1 LQSEQLVGVK
11 LTSLNKN
18 ISFLIKYG
26 VLVLV
31 LSINY
36 ALNKP
41 PKQPSQNP
49 KQPSQKLISSSDLN
63 FSENKQ
69 KNTTLLST
77 EYQQFINYFIT
88 E

>member
-1 LQSEQLVGVK
+1 LQNNLLVGVDFS
-11 LTSLNKN
+11 SLNKN

-41 PKQPSQNP
+41 KKQSLPKVIPVSN
-49 KQPSQKLISSSDLN
+49 LDL
-63 FSENKQ
+63 SENKLKKTTVVLTENQ
-69 KNTTLLST
+69 K
-77 EYQQFINYFIT
+77 FINYFHR
-88 E
+88 